1 MTTDLAQHNIEIAEN
16 RDHWNRKPLLQCVY
30 RQFYADIA
38 RRVDRS
44 RPGLL
49 VELGSGMGNI
59 KEHLP
64 DCITTDV
71 FPNPWL
77 DRVENAYALTF
88 ADQTV
93 NNLVLFDVWHHL
105 QYPAAGPTVRLSR
118 AYRCDGTHS

>member
-16 RDHWNRKPLLQCVY
+16 RDHWNRKPLLRRVY
-30 RQFYADIA
+30 RPFYTDIA

-49 VELGSGMGNI
+49 VELGSGMGNT
-59 KEHLP
+59 KEHMP

-77 DRVENAYALTF
+77 DRVENAYA
-88 ADQTV
+88 
-93 NNLVLFDVWHHL
+93 
-105 QYPAAGPTVRLSR
+105 
-118 AYRCDGTHS
+118 